1 MFVLVSVMFVV
12 FKFVLVFVELMLMDC
27 DEWNAMDAMEECD
40 GFLVV
45 IK

>member
-1 MFVLVSVMFVV
+1 MEDHVAGVVEQSVLVIS
-12 FKFVLVFVELMLMDC
+12 ELMLMDC

-40 GFLVV
+40 GFIVV